1 MEKIL
6 YTILIVAV
14 VALIF
19 VLIDMRLLPR
29 IRLKDLDRWIVTM
42 VMSQMAMLAA
52 IAFAVYGVMKV

>member
-19 VLIDMRLLPR
+19 VLIDKRMLPK
-29 IRLKDLDRWIVTM
+29 IRLKDLDRWVVTTA
-42 VMSQMAMLAA
+42 MSQIAMLAA
-52 IAFAVYGVMKV
+52 IAFAIYRVMT

>member
-1 MEKIL
+1 MDKIL

-19 VLIDMRLLPR
+19 VLIDMRLLPK

-42 VMSQMAMLAA
+42 VMSQIAMLAA
-52 IAFAVYGVMKV
+52 IAFAVYEVMKA

>member
-19 VLIDMRLLPR
+19 VLIDMRLLPK
-29 IRLKDLDRWIVTM
+29 IRLKNLDRWVVTTA
-42 VMSQMAMLAA
+42 MSQIAMLAA
-52 IAFAVYGVMKV
+52 IAFAIYRVMT

>member
-19 VLIDMRLLPR
+19 VLIDMRLLPK
-29 IRLKDLDRWIVTM
+29 IRLKDFDRWVVTM
-42 VMSQMAMLAA
+42 VMGQIAMLAA
-52 IAFAVYGVMKV
+52 IASAVYGVMKV

>member
-19 VLIDMRLLPR
+19 VLIDMRLLPK
-29 IRLKDLDRWIVTM
+29 IRLKDLDRWVVTTA
-42 VMSQMAMLAA
+42 MSQIAMLAA
-52 IAFAVYGVMKV
+52 IAFAIYRVMT

>member
-19 VLIDMRLLPR
+19 VLIDMRLLPK
-29 IRLKDLDRWIVTM
+29 IRLKDYDRCVVTM
-42 VMSQMAMLAA
+42 VMSQIAMLAA
-52 IAFAVYGVMKV
+52 IAFAAYEVMA

>member
-19 VLIDMRLLPR
+19 VLIDMRLLPK
-29 IRLKDLDRWIVTM
+29 IILKDLDRWVVTM
-42 VMSQMAMLAA
+42 VMSQIAMLAA
-52 IAFAVYGVMKV
+52 IAFAVYEGMKV

>member
-19 VLIDMRLLPR
+19 VLIDMRLLPK
-29 IRLKDLDRWIVTM
+29 IRLKDFDRCVVTM
-42 VMSQMAMLAA
+42 VMSQIAMLAA
-52 IAFAVYGVMKV
+52 IAFAVYEGMKV